1 LCEDNTVWVANA
13 LAAECV
19 RFAEGGEVLERVAT
33 SLNCYA
39 CMLGDDD
46 RRTLYLVTAP
56 TSDGAKARLERNGAL
71 EKVRTSVPGAGLP

>member
-1 LCEDNTVWVANA
+1 

-19 RFAEGGEVLERVAT
+19 RVAEGGEIRERVAT

-56 TSDGAKARLERNGAL
+56 TSDAAKARVARNGAL
-71 EKVRTSVPGAGLP
+71 EKVRTTVPGAGLP